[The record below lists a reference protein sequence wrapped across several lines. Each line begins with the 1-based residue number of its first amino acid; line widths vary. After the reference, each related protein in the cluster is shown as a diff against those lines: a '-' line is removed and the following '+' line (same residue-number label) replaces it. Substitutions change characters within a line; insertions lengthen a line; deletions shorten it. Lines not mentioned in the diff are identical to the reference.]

1 MPTPRRRHVVGC
13 HGAHAVDGRLRK
25 GRTVQNGYDMMI
37 IHGVNCLPRR
47 WKTVLMRIEGTPPH
61 YQIVIERGAAHFD
74 EVEVEVEME
83 RAVFSHVTRV
93 MEQLRKR
100 IHNELKSELGI
111 SAPIKRVE
119 PRLIERSDAKAQRI
133 IDKRSL

>member
-1 MPTPRRRHVVGC
+1 
-13 HGAHAVDGRLRK
+13 
-25 GRTVQNGYDMMI
+25 
-37 IHGVNCLPRR
+37 
-47 WKTVLMRIEGTPPH
+47 
-61 YQIVIERGAAHFD
+61 
-74 EVEVEVEME
+74 ME
-83 RAVFSHVTRV
+83 RAVFSDVTRV

-111 SAPIKRVE
+111 SNFIKRFE